1 MEINC
6 PEGGTGCLPGTGQ
19 RKKISFESVISKD
32 IFFVCVPPAILFKH
46 KCSEVVGAVEVWFLY
61 ADRVPREVVLLRHVV
76 AAFVEVCL
84 D

>member
-1 MEINC
+1 M
-6 PEGGTGCLPGTGQ
+6 PL
-19 RKKISFESVISKD
+19 V
-32 IFFVCVPPAILFKH
+32 ILFKYQ
-46 KCSEVVGAVEVWFLY
+46 CSEVVRAVEVWLLY